1 MPMPNHTTVVIVNY
15 NAGDRLLTCMRSIF
29 ESGQQP
35 EIVVVDN
42 ASRDGS
48 LEKCRRAYPKLNYI
62 VHSHNLGFATGVNV
76 GIRYALEKGAE
87 VVVLMNPDATIEKKS
102 LHTLVQTCKRE
113 DVGIAVP
120 IIYHTKTKEI
130 WFSGGFISFGRQ
142 RATHQ
147 TSAPVSKALIDTQ
160 YATGCVM
167 AIHRDV
173 FRQVG
178 LFDEQFFL
186 YYEDA
191 DLSLR
196 VRANGQ
202 RVVVVPEALAWHSE
216 DSQKEQNKPQKVYFL
231 VFCGLLFFDKHT
243 TGMMRLWMRLFMIIR
258 RIRSDIRSLFG
269 GDDVTRAVKKAFND
283 YDDTRKKTNPHIVP
297 YR

>member
-15 NAGDRLLTCMRSIF
+15 NAGDRLLTCIRSIF
-29 ESGQQP
+29 ETGLQP

-48 LEKCRRAYPKLNYI
+48 LEKCRRAYPKLRYI
-62 VHSHNLGFATGVNV
+62 VHSHNLGFATGSNI
-76 GIRYALEKGAE
+76 GIRYALEKGSE
-87 VVVLMNPDATIEKKS
+87 VIVLINPDATIEKKS
-102 LHTLVQTCKRE
+102 LQKLVDTCKRE
-113 DVGIAVP
+113 DVGIAAP
-120 IIYHTKTKEI
+120 LIYHMTTKQV
-130 WFSGGFISFGRQ
+130 WFSGGEISFTRQ

-147 TSAPVSKALIDTQ
+147 THMPANNNLIDTQ

-167 AIHRDV
+167 AVHKDT
-173 FRQVG
+173 FKQVG

-196 VRANGQ
+196 TKENGQ
-202 RVVVVPEALAWHSE
+202 RVVVVPEAHAWHSE
-216 DSQKEQNKPQKVYFL
+216 DSESRENRPQKTYFL
-231 VFCGLLFFDKHT
+231 VFSGLLFFTKHS
-243 TGMMRLWMRLFMIIR
+243 TGFM
-258 RIRSDIRSLFG
+258 RIRTHLFIFVRRMRSHVRTLYKNDDI
-269 GDDVTRAVKKAFND
+269 TRAVKKAFKD
-283 YDDTRKKTNPHIVP
+283 YDDVRKKTNPRITP